1 MPVIEVETIIK
12 APVERVYAAAKEI
25 ERFPEFMPNV
35 QTVEI
40 VEREGS
46 RTVSR
51 WVARVEEFNRT
62 IKWMESDEWDDGT
75 RACTFKATEGDWD
88 KYEGLWTF
96 EEHPEGTRVYL
107 KLDFDFN
114 VPLIGPLIKGL
125 LAKLVKANSQEM
137 LQGLARLVAAGNGS
151 GN

>member
-1 MPVIEVETIIK
+1 MPIIEVETIIK

-25 ERFPEFMPNV
+25 ERFPEFMPNI
-35 QTVEI
+35 QEVEI

-46 RTVSR
+46 STVSR
-51 WVARVEEFNRT
+51 WVGRVEEFNRT
-62 IKWMESDEWDDGT
+62 IKWMERDEWDDGT
-75 RACTFKATEGDWD
+75 RSCTFRATEGDWD

-96 EEHPEGTRVYL
+96 EEHPEGTRVYV

>member
-1 MPVIEVETIIK
+1 M
-12 APVERVYAAAKEI
+12 
-25 ERFPEFMPNV
+25 
-35 QTVEI
+35 
-40 VEREGS
+40 
-46 RTVSR
+46 SR
-51 WVARVEEFNRT
+51 WVGRVEEFNRT
-62 IKWMESDEWDDGT
+62 IKWMERDEWDDGT
-75 RACTFKATEGDWD
+75 RSCTFKATEGDWD

-96 EEHPEGTRVYL
+96 EEHPEGTRVYV

>member
-1 MPVIEVETIIK
+1 MPVVETEAIIP
-12 APVERVYAAAKEI
+12 AQPDTVYAAAKEV

-51 WVARVEEFNRT
+51 WAALVAEFNRT
-62 IKWMESDEWDDGT
+62 IKWAEEDDWDDDK
-75 RACTFKATEGDWD
+75 RRCAFRATEGDWD
-88 KYEGLWTF
+88 KYEGVWAF
-96 EEHPEGTRVYL
+96 EEHPQGTKVYL
-107 KLDFDFN
+107 KLEYEFN

-125 LAKLVKANSQEM
+125 LAKLVKRNAEEM
-137 LQGLARLVAAGNGS
+137 LAGLARLVAAQAEG
-151 GN
+151 

>member
-35 QTVEI
+35 QTVEV

-51 WVARVEEFNRT
+51 WVGRVEEFNRT
-62 IKWMESDEWDDGT
+62 IQWMECDEWDDGT

-137 LQGLARLVAAGNGS
+137 LEGLARLVAAGG
-151 GN
+151 